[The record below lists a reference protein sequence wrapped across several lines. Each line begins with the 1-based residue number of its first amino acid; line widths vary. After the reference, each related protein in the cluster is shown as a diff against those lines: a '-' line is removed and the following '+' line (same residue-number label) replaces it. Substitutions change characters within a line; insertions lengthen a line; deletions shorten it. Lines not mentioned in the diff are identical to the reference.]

1 MFPARFPGSAPARLA
16 IGSYLL
22 RHRRRCP
29 SSQRCVGVRGPYPNA
44 IGSYL
49 YPIWVGSAAAAL
61 AVGALSEGE
70 TFSSAWTAVGSELLK
85 VADDP
90 AWTTV
95 GSGHA
100 ASGSVSPSLGSLWT
114 AAWGCSSGKLCC
126 SSLVSPWAARRGA
139 DRQDARMWASQVAHG
154 CRRQWPSRAE
164 RCSTALDL
172 WSWALSPGPLGE
184 LGELPVR

>member
-70 TFSSAWTAVGSELLK
+70 TFSSAWTAVGSE
-85 VADDP
+85 P
-90 AWTTV
+90 PYYST
-95 GSGHA
+95 
-100 ASGSVSPSLGSLWT
+100 
-114 AAWGCSSGKLCC
+114 
-126 SSLVSPWAARRGA
+126 AARRA
-139 DRQDARMWASQVAHG
+139 YSVVL
-154 CRRQWPSRAE
+154 E
-164 RCSTALDL
+164 TAPLQRFL
-172 WSWALSPGPLGE
+172 ELRTNALSKLE
-184 LGELPVR
+184 CHCRFVKRSTSRV